1 MQQSSNTGAYQAV
14 FDAEYYYNSNPD
26 LQAAFGYDAQK
37 LFNHFVSSGIYEG
50 RSGCANFNV
59 AIYRANYPDLQAAF
73 GNDLA
78 SYCAHYAANGA
89 AEGRNA
95 TTLISAGE
103 GAQAAIVRG
112 SCTTKFDP
120 RASRATNIA
129 VAASRINGVVI
140 QPGEE
145 FSFNR
150 TILPRTA
157 ANGYVE
163 APIYVSGKH
172 STGTGGGIC
181 QVSSTMYS
189 AMLNGGIPAT
199 ERHPHSLPVP
209 YLPEGRDA
217 TIAGNYYDLR
227 FVNIYNTPLQISAVA
242 DLRTGTVSVT
252 LIQQ

>member
-1 MQQSSNTGAYQAV
+1 MKKKVIQILSIALCMVLLSEALSRQMQQRNHRIQVHIRQYLMQNIIIIPTRIFRRRLDMMHRSCSIILYLPA
-14 FDAEYYYNSNPD
+14 FMRED
-26 LQAAFGYDAQK
+26 QAA
-37 LFNHFVSSGIYEG
+37 L
-50 RSGCANFNV
+50 NFNV

-145 FSFNR
+145 FSFNK

-172 STGTGGGIC
+172 STRNRRRYLSGIFYHVFC
-181 QVSSTMYS
+181 NVKRR
-189 AMLNGGIPAT
+189 NPG
-199 ERHPHSLPVP
+199 
-209 YLPEGRDA
+209 D
-217 TIAGNYYDLR
+217 
-227 FVNIYNTPLQISAVA
+227 
-242 DLRTGTVSVT
+242 
-252 LIQQ
+252 

>member
-1 MQQSSNTGAYQAV
+1 MKKKVTQILSIALCMVLLFGSTVTANAAKTSSNTSAYQAV

-145 FSFNR
+145 FSFNK

-172 STGTGGGIC
+172 STGTGGGIFYHVFC
-181 QVSSTMYS
+181 NVKRR
-189 AMLNGGIPAT
+189 NPG
-199 ERHPHSLPVP
+199 
-209 YLPEGRDA
+209 D
-217 TIAGNYYDLR
+217 
-227 FVNIYNTPLQISAVA
+227 
-242 DLRTGTVSVT
+242 
-252 LIQQ
+252 